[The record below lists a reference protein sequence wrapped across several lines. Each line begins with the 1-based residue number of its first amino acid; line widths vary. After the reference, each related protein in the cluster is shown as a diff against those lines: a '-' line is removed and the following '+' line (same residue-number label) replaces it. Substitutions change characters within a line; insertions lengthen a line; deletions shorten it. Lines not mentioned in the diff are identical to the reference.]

1 MGTAE
6 RVAKR
11 YKTAAGLR
19 TRVDVKIDGWQ
30 GKQTVP
36 PQQLVAFS
44 KDLKAA
50 IPTAGFVPAQG
61 QLVQIDRTALPK
73 LNAVLEKHGLRIG
86 QAPQKA
92 KTPYLDIVP
101 PSGRVRHRVPPSRKN
116 W

>member
-1 MGTAE
+1 MDKLTH
-6 RVAKR
+6 RVAQR
-11 YKTAAGLR
+11 YAAGLR

-36 PQQLVAFS
+36 PQQLLAFS

-61 QLVQIDRTALPK
+61 QLVQIDKADLPK
-73 LNAVLEKHGLRIG
+73 LNAVLQKHELRIG

-92 KTPYLDIVP
+92 RYPYLSIVP
-101 PSGRVRHRVPPSRKN
+101 PAGRVRHRVPPSRKN